1 MRIAYLIG
9 IHSHIA
15 QEETIMNLKTSIIE
29 TLRKEVVPATGC
41 TEPVAI
47 ALAAAK
53 AAELLPSADSKSLD
67 IFISPNVF
75 KNGMGVGIP
84 NCPDTGLD
92 MAAALGLALAD
103 SSAGLKLLSDV
114 TPEVLARA
122 RKLLADKK
130 VSVHLSDTDEKIYIE
145 ARVSTHIQ
153 TVKAIIEGRHDF
165 FRHISVDGITL
176 VEDSLTVVDEKD
188 PAEQVYGST
197 IENLIKTIEKT
208 EFKELEFL
216 LEGLAMNRSVADYGL
231 ANRSGLAVGATLNDQ
246 VNNGMMAMD
255 VMNLACI
262 LTASA
267 SDARMA
273 GVNLSVMSSN
283 GSGNN
288 GLTAVLPLAAYQQFF
303 QTEPERMAKA
313 LAISHII
320 NCYIK
325 RRIGRLS
332 SMCGCSIA
340 AATGAGAALSWLM
353 DGSMDCINST
363 IQNMIANVSG
373 MICDG
378 AKEGCALKLS
388 TSASVAVKSALL
400 GGGHCT
406 VPAHNGII
414 GNTVEETIE
423 NLGRLSNEGM
433 QITDQVILKIMSG
446 MVLPSH

>member
-1 MRIAYLIG
+1 
-9 IHSHIA
+9 
-15 QEETIMNLKTSIIE
+15 MNLKTSIIE

-53 AAELLPSADSKSLD
+53 ASELISGSEHKEMD
-67 IFISPNVF
+67 IYISPNVF

-84 NCPDTGLD
+84 NCPRTGLD

-103 SSAGLKLLSDV
+103 SSTGLKLLSSV
-114 TPEVLARA
+114 TPDILTRAEDMLASKCVR
-122 RKLLADKK
+122 
-130 VSVHLSDTDEKIYIE
+130 VHLADTDEKILVE
-145 ARVSTHIQ
+145 AKVSTSYHSSRAVIQ
-153 TVKAIIEGRHDF
+153 GRHDF
-165 FRHISVDGITL
+165 FSHVSLDGNVL
-176 VEDSLTVVDEKD
+176 VEDSLTVGTQED
-188 PAEQVYGST
+188 PAEQVYAST
-197 IENLIKTIEKT
+197 IEDLVKTIETIDHEDIK
-208 EFKELEFL
+208 FL
-216 LEGLAMNRSVADYGL
+216 LDGMAMNLSVADYGL

-246 VNNGMMAMD
+246 MNKGVIGCDMI
-255 VMNLACI
+255 NLATI
-262 LTASA
+262 MTASA

-288 GLTAVLPLAAYQQFF
+288 GLTAVLPLAAYQHFNK
-303 QTEPERMAKA
+303 TEPERMAKA

-340 AATGAGAALSWLM
+340 AATGAGAAISWLM

-388 TSASVAVKSALL
+388 TSAAVAVKSALL
-400 GGGHCT
+400 GNGHCT
-406 VPAHNGII
+406 VPAQNGII
-414 GNTVEETIE
+414 GHTVEETIE
-423 NLGRLSNEGM
+423 NLGRVSNEGM
-433 QITDQVILKIMSG
+433 LITDQVILKIMSG
-446 MVLPSH
+446 MVASAH

>member
-1 MRIAYLIG
+1 
-9 IHSHIA
+9 
-15 QEETIMNLKTSIIE
+15 MNLKTSIIE

-53 AAELLPSADSKSLD
+53 AAELLPSAGNRKLE

-92 MAAALGLALAD
+92 MAAALGFALAD
-103 SSAGLKLLSDV
+103 ASQGLKLLSQI
-114 TPEVLARA
+114 TPEILDAARQMLTE
-122 RKLLADKK
+122 KQ
-130 VSVHLSDTDEKIYIE
+130 VVVHLADTDEKILIE
-145 ARVSTHIQ
+145 AQGSCGGHTSKVLIQ
-153 TVKAIIEGRHDF
+153 GRHDF
-165 FRHISVDGITL
+165 YKHISVDGTVL
-176 VEDSLTVVDEKD
+176 VEESLMIAPQED
-188 PAEQVYGST
+188 PAEQVYSST
-197 IENLIKTIEKT
+197 IEILIKTIE
-208 EFKELEFL
+208 ELDYQDIGFL
-216 LEGLAMNRSVADYGL
+216 LEGLAMNRAVADYGL

-246 VNNGMMAMD
+246 VNKGMMAMD
-255 VMNLACI
+255 VMNLATI

-303 QTEPERMAKA
+303 PTEPERMAKA

-353 DGSMDCINST
+353 DGSMTCINST

-414 GNTVEETIE
+414 GTTVEETIE

-433 QITDQVILKIMSG
+433 LITDQVILKIMSG

>member
-1 MRIAYLIG
+1 
-9 IHSHIA
+9 
-15 QEETIMNLKTSIIE
+15 MNLQTSILE
-29 TLRKEVVPATGC
+29 TLHKEVVPATGC

-53 AAELLPSADSKSLD
+53 AAELFPRTASLHLE

-84 NCPDTGLD
+84 NCSETGLD
-92 MAAALGLALAD
+92 MAAALGVALAD
-103 SSAGLKLLSDV
+103 SSQGLKLLSRV
-114 TPEVLARA
+114 TPDVVDRA
-122 RKLLADKK
+122 RKLLAAHQ
-130 VSVHLSDTDEKIYIE
+130 VIVHLADTDEKIYVE
-145 ARVSTHIQ
+145 ARV
-153 TVKAIIEGRHDF
+153 TVSGHTAKAIIQGRHDF
-165 FRHISVDGITL
+165 VSHLSLDDTVLI
-176 VEDSLTVVDEKD
+176 EDSLVTVSEKD
-188 PAEQVYGST
+188 PAEQVYNST
-197 IENLIKTIEKT
+197 LETLITTIEKIP
-208 EFKELEFL
+208 FQELEFL
-216 LEGLAMNRSVADYGL
+216 LEGLVMNRTVADYGL
-231 ANRSGLAVGATLNDQ
+231 AHRSGLAVGATLNDQ
-246 VNNGMMAMD
+246 VGKGFIAMD
-255 VMNLACI
+255 VMNLATI

-273 GVNLSVMSSN
+273 GVNLPVMSSN

-353 DGSMDCINST
+353 DGSMSCINST

-400 GGGHCT
+400 GSGNCT

-414 GNTVEETIE
+414 GSTVEETIE
-423 NLGRLSNEGM
+423 NLGRLSHEGM
-433 QITDQVILKIMSG
+433 QVTDQIILKIMSG
-446 MVLPSH
+446 MVFPSH

>member
-1 MRIAYLIG
+1 
-9 IHSHIA
+9 
-15 QEETIMNLKTSIIE
+15 MNLQTSIIE

-53 AAELLPSADSKSLD
+53 AAEQVPGSDDRRLE

-84 NCPDTGLD
+84 NCPETGLD

-103 SSAGLKLLSDV
+103 ASHGLKLLSRV
-114 TPEVLARA
+114 TPATVQCARE
-122 RKLLADKK
+122 LLADHR
-130 VSVHLSDTDEKIYIE
+130 VTVHLADTDEKIYVE
-145 ARVSTHIQ
+145 ARVSSPGHTA
-153 TVKAIIEGRHDF
+153 KAIIQGRHDF
-165 FRHISVDGITL
+165 FIHLSVNGTVLI
-176 VEDSLTVVDEKD
+176 EDSLKAVSEKD
-188 PAEQVYGST
+188 PAEQVYNAN
-197 IENLIKTIEKT
+197 IESLIIAIEKIP
-208 EFKELEFL
+208 FSELEFL
-216 LEGLAMNRSVADYGL
+216 LEGLTMNRTVADYGL
-231 ANRSGLAVGATLNDQ
+231 SNRSGLAVGATLNDQ
-246 VNNGMMAMD
+246 VNKGFMAMD
-255 VMNLACI
+255 VMNLATI

-273 GVNLSVMSSN
+273 GVNLPVMSSN

-303 QTEPERMAKA
+303 QTEPERMARA
-313 LAISHII
+313 LAVSHII

-353 DGSMDCINST
+353 DGSMGCINST

-388 TSASVAVKSALL
+388 TSASVAVKSAFL
-400 GGGHCT
+400 GGGNCT

-414 GNTVEETIE
+414 GKTVEETIE
-423 NLGRLSNEGM
+423 NLGRLSHEGM
-433 QITDQVILKIMSG
+433 QVTDQVILKIMSG
-446 MVLPSH
+446 MVFPSH

>member
-1 MRIAYLIG
+1 
-9 IHSHIA
+9 
-15 QEETIMNLKTSIIE
+15 MNLKSSIIE

-53 AAELLPSADSKSLD
+53 AAEQLDHDSFKTLEV
-67 IFISPNVF
+67 FISPNVF

-84 NCPDTGLD
+84 NCPETGLD
-92 MAAALGLALAD
+92 TAAALGLALGDA
-103 SSAGLKLLSDV
+103 SAGLKLLSQV
-114 TPEVLARA
+114 TSETLKEARA
-122 RKLLADKK
+122 ALQEKR
-130 VSVHLSDTDEKIYIE
+130 VTVHLADTDEKIYIE
-145 ARVSTHIQ
+145 ASVSGGGHSA
-153 TVKAIIEGRHDF
+153 KAIIQGRHDF
-165 FRHISVDGITL
+165 VSYLSVDDHVL
-176 VEDSLTVVDEKD
+176 LEDCLTVTPEKD

-197 IENLIKTIEKT
+197 IEALIKTIET
-208 EFKELEFL
+208 IDFQELEFL
-216 LEGLAMNRSVADYGL
+216 LEGMDMNRAVAQYGL
-231 ANRSGLAVGATLNDQ
+231 TNRSGLAVGATLNDQ
-246 VNNGMMAMD
+246 VDKGMMAMD
-255 VMNLACI
+255 VMNLATI

-273 GVNLSVMSSN
+273 GVNLPVMSSN

-288 GLTAVLPLAAYQQFF
+288 GLTAVLPLVAYDQFF
-303 QTEPERMAKA
+303 HTEPERMARA

-353 DGSMDCINST
+353 DGSMACINST

-414 GNTVEETIE
+414 GDTVEETIE
-423 NLGRLSNEGM
+423 NLGCLSNEGM
-433 QITDQVILKIMSG
+433 KITDQVILKIMSG
-446 MVLPSH
+446 MVFPSH

>member
-1 MRIAYLIG
+1 
-9 IHSHIA
+9 
-15 QEETIMNLKTSIIE
+15 MNLKTSIIE

-53 AAELLPSADSKSLD
+53 AAELLPKGSTKSLE

-84 NCPDTGLD
+84 NCPETGLD

-103 SSAGLKLLSDV
+103 ASAGLKLLSQV
-114 TPEVLARA
+114 TSDILDEARA
-122 RKLLADKK
+122 AVKTKR
-130 VSVHLSDTDEKIYIE
+130 VTVHLADTDEKIHIE
-145 ARVSTHIQ
+145 AKASGGGHAARAVIQ
-153 TVKAIIEGRHDF
+153 GRHDF
-165 FRHISVDGITL
+165 FSHLSADGTVL
-176 VEDSLTVVDEKD
+176 LEDSLMVAPEQD
-188 PAEQVYGST
+188 PAEQVYGSSIEALIRT
-197 IENLIKTIEKT
+197 IESIEAKD
-208 EFKELEFL
+208 LEFL
-216 LEGLAMNRSVADYGL
+216 MEGLSMNRAVADYGL
-231 ANRSGLAVGATLNDQ
+231 SHRSGLAVGATLNDQ
-246 VNNGMMAMD
+246 VSKGMMAMD
-255 VMNLACI
+255 IMNLATI

-288 GLTAVLPLAAYQQFF
+288 GLTAVLPLAAYDQFF
-303 QTEPERMAKA
+303 HTEPERMAKA

-353 DGSMDCINST
+353 DGSIACINST

-388 TSASVAVKSALL
+388 TSAAVAVKSALL

-433 QITDQVILKIMSG
+433 KITDQVILKIMSG
-446 MVLPSH
+446 MVFPSH

>member
-1 MRIAYLIG
+1 
-9 IHSHIA
+9 
-15 QEETIMNLKTSIIE
+15 MNLSTSIIE
-29 TLRKEVVPATGC
+29 TLRKEVAPATGC

-53 AAELLPSADSKSLD
+53 AAELLPEATGGQLD
-67 IFISPNVF
+67 IHISPNVF

-84 NCPDTGLD
+84 NSPKSGLD
-92 MAAALGLALAD
+92 MAAALGLALGNA
-103 SSAGLKLLSDV
+103 SAGLKLLAGV
-114 TPEVLARA
+114 TAETVQQAEA
-122 RKLLADKK
+122 LLAAGQ
-130 VSVHLSDTDEKIYIE
+130 VRVHLADTEEKIYI
-145 ARVSTHIQ
+145 AAQIAAKGHVSKAVIQ
-153 TVKAIIEGRHDF
+153 SRHDF
-165 FRHISVDGITL
+165 FGHLSLDGTVLHEANLAISP
-176 VEDSLTVVDEKD
+176 EKD

-197 IENLIKTIEKT
+197 IEALIRTIE
-208 EFKELEFL
+208 EIPSEELAFL
-216 LEGLAMNRSVADYGL
+216 LEGLAMNRAVADYGL

-246 VNNGMMAMD
+246 VERGYMAMD
-255 VMNLACI
+255 VMNLATI

-303 QTEPERMAKA
+303 HTEPERMARA

-353 DGSMDCINST
+353 DGSMACISST

-400 GGGHCT
+400 GSGHCT

-414 GNTVEETIE
+414 GTTVEETIE

-433 QITDQVILKIMSG
+433 LITDQVILKIMSG

>member
-1 MRIAYLIG
+1 
-9 IHSHIA
+9 
-15 QEETIMNLKTSIIE
+15 MNLKSSIIE

-53 AAELLPSADSKSLD
+53 AAELIRGEDTKRMQ
-67 IFISPNVF
+67 IYISPNVF

-84 NCPDTGLD
+84 NSKRTGLD

-103 SSAGLKLLSDV
+103 SSTGLKLLSSV
-114 TPEVLARA
+114 TPKVFEAA
-122 RKLLADKK
+122 EKLLEEKC
-130 VSVHLSDTDEKIYIE
+130 VTVHLADTDEKIMIE
-145 ARVSTHIQ
+145 ARVSTAEHTAI
-153 TVKAIIEGRHDF
+153 AIIQGRHDF
-165 FRHISVDGITL
+165 FTHVSLDGDVIL
-176 VEDSLTVVDEKD
+176 ENSLTISAQDD
-188 PAEQVYGST
+188 PAEMVYSST
-197 IENLIKTIEKT
+197 IEQLIKTIETIEHKDIA
-208 EFKELEFL
+208 FL
-216 LEGLAMNRSVADYGL
+216 LDGMTMNVAVADYGL

-246 VNNGMMAMD
+246 VDKGLIACDMI
-255 VMNLACI
+255 NLATI
-262 LTASA
+262 MTASA

-288 GLTAVLPLAAYQQFF
+288 GLTAVLPLAAYQHFF
-303 QTEPERMAKA
+303 KTEPERMAKA

-325 RRIGRLS
+325 KRIGRLS

-340 AATGAGAALSWLM
+340 AATGAGAAISWLM
-353 DGSMDCINST
+353 DGRMEYINGT

-400 GGGHCT
+400 GNSNCT

-414 GNTVEETIE
+414 GRTVEETIE
-423 NLGRLSNEGM
+423 NLGRISNEGM
-433 QITDQVILKIMSG
+433 MITDQVILKIMSG
-446 MVLPSH
+446 MVEASH

>member
-1 MRIAYLIG
+1 M
-9 IHSHIA
+9 H
-15 QEETIMNLKTSIIE
+15 LKTSIIK

-53 AAELLPSADSKSLD
+53 AAELLPGTTGAQLD

-84 NCPDTGLD
+84 NCPKTGLD

-103 SSAGLKLLSDV
+103 SSAGLKLLSQV
-114 TPEVLARA
+114 TPETVEQAQ
-122 RKLLADKK
+122 KLIAAGQVRVHLAD
-130 VSVHLSDTDEKIYIE
+130 TEEKIYVE
-145 ARVSTHIQ
+145 ARISAQKHSSKVIIQ
-153 TVKAIIEGRHDF
+153 GRHDF
-165 FRHISVDGITL
+165 FIHTSVDGTVLI
-176 VEDSLTVVDEKD
+176 EDSLILFSEKD
-188 PAEQVYGST
+188 PAEQVYSST
-197 IENLIKTIEKT
+197 IEELVQTIEQIP
-208 EFKELEFL
+208 FADLEFL
-216 LEGLAMNRSVADYGL
+216 LEGLSMNRSIADYGL

-246 VNNGMMAMD
+246 VDKGYIAMD
-255 VMNLACI
+255 VMNLATI

-273 GVNLSVMSSN
+273 GVNLPVMSSN

-353 DGSMDCINST
+353 DGSMTCINST

-414 GNTVEETIE
+414 GQTVEETIE
-423 NLGRLSNEGM
+423 NLGRLSQEGM
-433 QITDQVILKIMSG
+433 LITDQTILKIMSG
-446 MVLPSH
+446 MVFPSH